1 MNQTMEYDEAY
12 QLYRA
17 MWQKRLGK
25 PIPQQETPFTSP
37 QNPKPAL
44 SSLKRKKEHFKID

>member
-12 QLYRA
+12 KLYRA

-25 PIPQQETPFTSP
+25 PNPQQENPFTSP
-37 QNPKPAL
+37 HHPKPAL
-44 SSLKRKKEHFKID
+44 SPLKRKKE